1 MARAVW
7 NGQVIAETAGG
18 MLVETNVYFPPEAVR
33 AEFLRPAE
41 GGSICQWKGGTAR
54 YFDVAVAGKV
64 APGAAWTYP
73 EVGEIAQSFR
83 GWFAFWRGVV
93 VEDAGTATPFA
104 APLPNV
110 ARALRAGR
118 VEWRPDLAALGV
130 VTTGAFAGYLI
141 PELRV
146 LVDVAAAT
154 DAGRAAEVARARA
167 LAAAVANK
175 AGEPL
180 GHVAVWGSAIPAP
193 EVLAQVAA
201 GRVVLALDAVPE
213 IVTPGPGRT

>member
-1 MARAVW
+1 MARAIW

-18 MLVETNVYFPPEAVR
+18 MLVETNVYFPPDAVR
-33 AEFLRPAE
+33 HAFLRPTE
-41 GGSICQWKGGTAR
+41 GSSICQWKGGAAR
-54 YFDVAVAGKV
+54 YFDIEVAGSV

-93 VEDAGTATPFA
+93 IEEAGTATPFA

-110 ARALRAGR
+110 AKALQAGW
-118 VEWRPDLAALGV
+118 VGWRPDLAALGV

-154 DAGRAAEVARARA
+154 DAGRASEVARARA
-167 LAAAVANK
+167 LATAVANRV
-175 AGEPL
+175 GEPL
-180 GHVAVWGSAIPAP
+180 GYVAVWGSAIPLP
-193 EVLAQVAA
+193 EVLAQVSA
-201 GRVVLALDAVPE
+201 GRVVLALEAVPE
-213 IVTPGPGRT
+213 VVDRVAP

>member
-18 MLVETNVYFPPEAVR
+18 ILVETNVYFPPDAVR
-33 AEFLRPAE
+33 HAFLRPAE
-41 GGSICQWKGGTAR
+41 GSSICQWKGGAAR

-93 VEDAGTATPFA
+93 VEEAGTATPFV

-110 ARALRAGR
+110 AKALRAGR

-130 VTTGAFAGYLI
+130 AASAPFAGYLI

-154 DAGRAAEVARARA
+154 DAGRAAEVARART
-167 LAAAVANK
+167 LAAAVAQ
-175 AGEPL
+175 ADVPL
-180 GHVAVWGSAIPAP
+180 GYIAVWGSAIPAP
-193 EVLAQVAA
+193 EVLQQVAA
-201 GRVVLALDAVPE
+201 GRVVLALDDRPE
-213 IVTPGPGRT
+213 IVDRVAP

>member
-18 MLVETNVYFPPEAVR
+18 MLVETNVYFPPDAVR
-33 AEFLRPAE
+33 HAFLRPAD
-41 GGSICQWKGGTAR
+41 GSSLCQWKGGTAR
-54 YFDVAVAGKV
+54 YFDVAVADKV

-93 VEDAGTATPFA
+93 VEEAGTATPFA

-110 ARALRAGR
+110 ARALRASR
-118 VEWRPDLAALGV
+118 VEWRPDLAALGLA
-130 VTTGAFAGYLI
+130 GAAPFAGYLI
-141 PELRV
+141 PGLRV
-146 LVDVAAAT
+146 LVDVVAAT

-167 LAAAVANK
+167 LATAVANR

-180 GHVAVWGSAIPAP
+180 GYVAVWGSATPSP
-193 EVLAQVAA
+193 EVLSQVAA
-201 GRVVLALDAVPE
+201 GRVVLALDATPE
-213 IVTPGPGRT
+213 FLNRVAP